1 MAGMFCMINTNTIQ
15 HVGKRRTPSRSPS
28 RTRRRARGQ
37 AQEEARIEAVVARL
51 LSSTFLQDEAVTA
64 APKRFRA
71 DITRGSL
78 CLGGDV
84 DEGGVCAPL
93 PIQGVG
99 LFDGLYL
106 DERLRI
112 GQNLNGGGARI
123 VQVRVR

>member
-1 MAGMFCMINTNTIQ
+1 M
-15 HVGKRRTPSRSPS
+15 PSP
-28 RTRRRARGQ
+28 
-37 AQEEARIEAVVARL
+37 AVP